1 VREHAREGYI
11 AMPARGG
18 APGLSDYDVDTA
30 VEFML
35 RTAAPVPEL
44 D

>member
-1 VREHAREGYI
+1 
-11 AMPARGG
+11 MPARGG
-18 APGLSDYDVDTA
+18 VEGLSDYDVDTA